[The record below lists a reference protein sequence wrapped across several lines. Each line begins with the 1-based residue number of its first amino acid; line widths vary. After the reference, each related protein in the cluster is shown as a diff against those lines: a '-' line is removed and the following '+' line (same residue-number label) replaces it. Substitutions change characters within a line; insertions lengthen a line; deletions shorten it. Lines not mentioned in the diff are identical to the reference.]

1 MQQAQNGAVFNVQAF
16 FLYACNHR
24 TKIITTKAIVLSINY
39 ANIAYTKHSNT
50 MKNTQK
56 HPSRARN
63 AFFACLYAGLL
74 LICYAVYGVNT
85 VNFDGFKTLEE
96 FHTARESW
104 FNVFAFAEATC
115 LFSLIAL
122 FFTRK

>member
-1 MQQAQNGAVFNVQAF
+1 M
-16 FLYACNHR
+16 
-24 TKIITTKAIVLSINY
+24 TKAFVLSNNY

-85 VNFDGFKTLEE
+85 VNFDDFKTLEE

-104 FNVFAFAEATC
+104 FNVFGAGEIVC
-115 LFSLIAL
+115 LSSLVAL
-122 FFTRK
+122 FLTRK

>member
-1 MQQAQNGAVFNVQAF
+1 
-16 FLYACNHR
+16 
-24 TKIITTKAIVLSINY
+24 
-39 ANIAYTKHSNT
+39 

-74 LICYAVYGVNT
+74 LICYSVYSANT
-85 VNFDGFKTLEE
+85 VDFNGFKTLEE
-96 FHTARESW
+96 YHTARESW
-104 FNVFAFAEATC
+104 FNVFAFAEFIS
-115 LFSLIAL
+115 LSSLIAL